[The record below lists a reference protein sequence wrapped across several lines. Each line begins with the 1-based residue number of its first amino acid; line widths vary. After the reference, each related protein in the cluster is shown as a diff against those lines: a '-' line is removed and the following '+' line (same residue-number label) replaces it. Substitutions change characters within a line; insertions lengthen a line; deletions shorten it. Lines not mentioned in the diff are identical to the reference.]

1 MLVKVVA
8 QSSLS
13 CSMYHVPLS
22 EWDVFIKR
30 NSSPAALSL
39 GMKASAGVRVL
50 RAELAITTLQIILAA
65 TMRWERE
72 VPSLKSC
79 CDHLDSDRHT
89 SSTVGSPPVIPIHRL
104 LPASVSFGHKEYTF
118 LDWQTPSAPSGV
130 EMACLAKFLLS

>member
-22 EWDVFIKR
+22 AWDVFIKR

-65 TMRWERE
+65 TMR
-72 VPSLKSC
+72 
-79 CDHLDSDRHT
+79 
-89 SSTVGSPPVIPIHRL
+89 
-104 LPASVSFGHKEYTF
+104 
-118 LDWQTPSAPSGV
+118 
-130 EMACLAKFLLS
+130 